1 MSPGGLTP
9 RWWHFSSGDDD
20 SVDNYVGADSG
31 SAAPI
36 RAPEVSEMPEQRSG
50 ADEVIPLL
58 AECRTILTGQRYIR
72 HSDSHS
78 GIESLQYLAKIGS
91 QGPNGLEGDELRDW
105 QHLIRHAEPSRF
117 EVARKQNNQVYVD
130 RQRESVH
137 AAIMS
142 DMPTSLTDEQARA
155 VAQDEDVT
163 LVLAGA
169 GTGKTSVIVGKALYL
184 VQGLDVDPSQI
195 LVLAFNRK
203 AAEEIRERL
212 PGNLAGVQVSTFHSF
227 GRRVIAESEVAP
239 TVSRLATDNFACTR
253 ALTGILEAMLRD
265 PRTYQV
271 VMEFLAYRA
280 APYRSPFEFKT
291 VAEYEEYVRS
301 VERRN
306 LNGDLV
312 RSYEEVLVSNFLT
325 EHGVKFRYERPYE
338 ENTAD
343 RKYQQYR
350 PDFYLPEYDIYI
362 EHFALDRN
370 GRPPE
375 MWGDYSESVEWKRQ
389 LHRNS
394 GTNLIESHSW
404 EIRDIEFDALRQKL
418 EGHGVE
424 MERRN
429 CAELVIQL
437 AKQKILVLAD
447 LLNIF
452 MKHAKAA
459 DLSVDDMLE
468 RAGSG
473 SARERSQRF
482 LTIYETVRERYEQLL
497 QDEGAVDFTD
507 LIKRATGLVQEG
519 TWTSLFRYVLVD
531 EFQDISADR
540 MALLKSLNSPEVA
553 YFLVGDDWQSI
564 YRFAGSDVQL
574 MMNCSEYLGHVV
586 ECHLTQTFR
595 FGERVQTP
603 STGFIQANP
612 EQSRRVLKP
621 AETSRDRGVTIVR
634 SRTQDAGLARS
645 LLDIA
650 EHADE
655 SESTVLV
662 LGRFN
667 KSQKVMPAGPGSE
680 TLKLEF
686 STVHRAKGR
695 EADYVVVLDLR
706 DGYDGFPSKITDD
719 PVLQMVLPPV
729 SAQPYPFA
737 EERRLFYVAVTRSRR
752 GSYLV
757 TDFKYPSGFVDELQ
771 KLDSRIEVLGPPP
784 VKCPLCREGN
794 MLSSS
799 TGRTLRCSNSP
810 TCSGQAPRC
819 LRCNFGYIL
828 VESGESRCLNP
839 TCTNAPRVCPAC
851 GRGVLLPRKG
861 RYGSFFGC
869 SRYWSEPP
877 CGHMERPRS
886 RGTARR

>member
-1 MSPGGLTP
+1 MSPRGIGF
-9 RWWHFSSGDDD
+9 RWWHFSGGDGD
-20 SVDNYVGADSG
+20 SPDNSEPESG
-31 SAAPI
+31 SPPPTDVSSVNHT
-36 RAPEVSEMPEQRSG
+36 PEVGLRLEEVRSLLDEG
-50 ADEVIPLL
+50 RPVLSAD
-58 AECRTILTGQRYIR
+58 RYVR
-72 HSDSHS
+72 HSEGESILRILRAHGHLAPQ
-78 GIESLQYLAKIGS
+78 GIA
-91 QGPNGLEGDELRDW
+91 GLEPDELRDW
-105 QHLIRHAEPSRF
+105 LDLVGHTEANELEA
-117 EVARKQNNQVYVD
+117 ARRRNNEAYVD
-130 RQRESVH
+130 RQLAAVH
-137 AAIMS
+137 ATTSAHMA
-142 DMPTSLTDEQARA
+142 TSLTDEQARA

-184 VQGLDVDPSQI
+184 AQGLDVDPSQI

-212 PGNLAGVQVSTFHSF
+212 PGELADVQVSTFHSF
-227 GRRVIAESEVAP
+227 GRRVIAESDVAP
-239 TVSRLATDNFACTR
+239 TVSRLATDSFACTR

-265 PRTYQV
+265 PRTYEL
-271 VMEFLAYRA
+271 VMEFLAYRS

-291 VAEYEEYVRS
+291 VAEYQEYVRS

-338 ENTAD
+338 ERTAD
-343 RKYQQYR
+343 RKHQQYR
-350 PDFYLPEYDIYI
+350 PDFYLPEYDIYL
-362 EHFALDRN
+362 EHFALDRK

-375 MWGDYSESVEWKRQ
+375 NWGNYSESVQWKRQ
-389 LHRNS
+389 LHRDN

-404 EIRDIEFDALRQKL
+404 EIGDLQFDVLRRQL
-418 EGHGVE
+418 EAHGVE
-424 MERRN
+424 MERRD
-429 CAELVIQL
+429 CAELVIEL
-437 AKQKILVLAD
+437 ARQKILVLAD
-447 LLNIF
+447 LMNTFIT
-452 MKHAKAA
+452 HAKAA
-459 DLSVDDMLE
+459 DLTVDDMLE

-473 SARERSQRF
+473 STRERSERF

-507 LIKRATGLVQEG
+507 LIKRANRLIEG
-519 TWTSLFRYVLVD
+519 GAWQSPFRYILVD

-540 MALLKSLNSPEVA
+540 MALLKSLRGPGVA

-574 MMNCSEYLGHVV
+574 MMSCSEYLGHVA

-595 FGERVQTP
+595 FGERLQTP
-603 STGFIQANP
+603 STGFIHANP
-612 EQSRRVLKP
+612 EQSRRELRP
-621 AETSRDRGVTIVR
+621 AETDMDKGVAVVR

-645 LLDIA
+645 LMEIV
-650 EHADE
+650 EHAGD

-667 KSQKVMPAGPGSE
+667 KSQRVMPAGSGTES
-680 TLKLEF
+680 LRLEF

-729 SAQPYPFA
+729 SEQPYPFA

-752 GSYLV
+752 GTYLV
-757 TDFKYPSGFVDELQ
+757 TDFRYPSGFVDELQ
-771 KLDSRIEVLGPPP
+771 KLDSRIEVLGPLP
-784 VKCPLCREGN
+784 VKCPLCKEGA

-799 TGRTLRCSNSP
+799 TGRTLRCSNYP
-810 TCSGQAPRC
+810 TCGGQAPRC
-819 LRCNFGYIL
+819 LSCSMGYIL

-839 TCTNAPRVCPAC
+839 TCGSAPKVCPSC
-851 GRGVLLPRKG
+851 GRGVLMPRKG
-861 RYGSFFGC
+861 KYGAFFGC

-877 CGHMERPRS
+877 CSHMERVRS
-886 RGTARR
+886 GRHVRR

>member
-1 MSPGGLTP
+1 MATIDPQ
-9 RWWHFSSGDDD
+9 
-20 SVDNYVGADSG
+20 Y
-31 SAAPI
+31 AA
-36 RAPEVSEMPEQRSG
+36 
-50 ADEVIPLL
+50 
-58 AECRTILTGQRYIR
+58 
-72 HSDSHS
+72 
-78 GIESLQYLAKIGS
+78 
-91 QGPNGLEGDELRDW
+91 GLEGGELRDW
-105 QHLIRHAEPSRF
+105 QRLIRYAEPDRL
-117 EVARKQNNQVYVD
+117 EAARKQNNQTYVD
-130 RQRESVH
+130 RQLAAVH
-137 AAIMS
+137 AVTMS
-142 DMPTSLTDEQARA
+142 DLPTSLTDEQAQA

-169 GTGKTSVIVGKALYL
+169 GTGKTYVIVGKAQYL

-212 PGNLAGVQVSTFHSF
+212 PENLVGVQVSTFHSF
-227 GRRVIAESEVAP
+227 GRKVIAESEVVP
-239 TVSRLATDNFACTR
+239 TISRLATDNFACTR
-253 ALTGILEAMLRD
+253 ALTRILEAMLRA
-265 PRTYQV
+265 PRTYEV
-271 VMEFLAYRA
+271 VLEFIAYRS

-301 VERRN
+301 IERRN

-312 RSYEEVLVSNFLT
+312 RSFEEVLVSNFLT
-325 EHGVKFRYERPYE
+325 EYGVKFRYERPYE
-338 ENTAD
+338 EKTAD
-343 RKYQQYR
+343 RKHQQYR
-350 PDFYLPEYDIYI
+350 PDFYLPECDIYI
-362 EHFALDRN
+362 EHFALDRH
-370 GRPPE
+370 GKPPE

-389 LHRNS
+389 LHRDN
-394 GTNLIESHSW
+394 GTTLIESHSW
-404 EIRDIEFDALRQKL
+404 EIRDLEFDALRQKL
-418 EGHGVE
+418 EAQGVE
-424 MERRN
+424 LEKRD

-437 AKQKILVLAD
+437 AKQKILTLAD
-447 LLNIF
+447 LLNTF
-452 MKHAKAA
+452 MKHAKAT
-459 DLSVDDMLE
+459 DLSVDRMLE

-473 SARERSQRF
+473 SARERSERF
-482 LTIYETVRERYEQLL
+482 LTIYETVRERYEQIL
-497 QDEGAVDFTD
+497 QDERAVDFTD
-507 LIKRATGLVQEG
+507 LINRATGLVEEG
-519 TWTSLFRYVLVD
+519 TWESPFRYVLVD

-540 MALLKSLNSPEVA
+540 MALLKALKNPGVA

-574 MMNCSEYLGHVV
+574 MMSCSKYLGHVV

-612 EQSRRVLKP
+612 EQSRRELKP
-621 AETSRDRGVTIVR
+621 AEISRDRGVTIVR

-645 LLDIA
+645 LMDIV
-650 EHADE
+650 EHAGE

-667 KSQKVMPAGPGSE
+667 KSQKFMPAGSGDE

-695 EADYVVVLDLR
+695 EADYVVVLDLK

-719 PVLQMVLPPV
+719 PVLQMVMLPV

-752 GSYLV
+752 GTYLV
-757 TDFKYPSGFVDELQ
+757 TGFRYPSRFVSELQ

-799 TGRTLRCSNSP
+799 TGRTLRCNNSP

-819 LRCNFGYIL
+819 LKCNFGYIL
-828 VESGESRCLNP
+828 LESGESRCLNP
-839 TCTNAPRVCPAC
+839 TCGNAPRACPAC
-851 GRGVLLPRKG
+851 GRGVLLQRKG
-861 RYGSFFGC
+861 KYGSFFGC

-877 CGHMERPRS
+877 CSHTVQTGS
-886 RGTARR
+886 RRTVRR